1 MDSKKLWIVG
11 GLAAAS
17 GLGLLTY
24 YLSDDGKS
32 ASEAPEQRLTRD
44 QVVAVLKDMA
54 KEMNSPFIT
63 LASFANSI
71 KEQVGNQVPDAEIK
85 ELLSTQSP
93 ISGQMRRAEMK
104 VYQKHG
110 TDEKSFKYACE
121 VLYRGDPEIKS
132 LMESMK
138 TNMDNA
144 YKGVA
149 PQISSTLPDYITPD
163 LVIKI
168 LKEMYDATLYTTYKK
183 VAELKAMGIQP
194 SPYSESFM
202 KATQQMEADGEAAKY
217 KIFEKYGLTKHEEP
231 AGILLHNAIQ
241 KFKNDGGFM
250 QKMVVVEQ
258 EFSQNMQK
266 IMQDSLPEDE
276 KERLNKI
283 YEEGPLIE
291 EVKDPMIENPVDNT
305 PEEEVILNEPKVQE
319 ITEETVEEQ
328 KPPKAEQQEVI
339 SDQEAPKAEEQKKP
353 EAPKAEEQKKP
364 EAPKTEEQK
373 KPEAP
378 KTEEQKK
385 PETPKVEEQKK
396 PETPKVEEQKKPEAP
411 KTEEQK
417 KPETPKAEKPQE
429 SKESKESQKTQ
440 Q

>member
-44 QVVAVLKDMA
+44 QVVAILKDMA

-149 PQISSTLPDYITPD
+149 PQISSALPDYITPD

-291 EVKDPMIENPVDNT
+291 EVKDPMIENSVDNT

-328 KPPKAEQQEVI
+328 KAPKAEQQEVI
-339 SDQEAPKAEEQKKP
+339 GDQEAPRDQEASKAEEQKKPEAPEEQKKSEAPEAP

-378 KTEEQKK
+378 
-385 PETPKVEEQKK
+385 
-396 PETPKVEEQKKPEAP
+396 EAP

-417 KPETPKAEKPQE
+417 KPEAPKAEKPQE